1 MDIGHPPAHVEHRS
15 DVACSLR
22 TGYTRDENSITG
34 GLPMNT
40 QVPNNGNTR
49 RISEKGW
56 VVIPQE
62 LRQKYGLVKGT
73 RVRFVDYGGVMGIVP
88 TSKDPIKTG
97 FGMFKGRQLTQRL
110 LEERKKDRE
119 IEP

>member
-1 MDIGHPPAHVEHRS
+1 M
-15 DVACSLR
+15 
-22 TGYTRDENSITG
+22 NSQMSNG
-34 GLPMNT
+34 G
-40 QVPNNGNTR
+40 GAR

-73 RVRFVDYGGVMGIVP
+73 TVRFVDYGGVMAIVP
-88 TSKDPIKTG
+88 IVGDPAKTG
-97 FGMFKGRQLTQRL
+97 FGMLKGRRLTKRL